1 MLKLA
6 MQLKV
11 SSALIQLDHLI
22 GRLNLSTCIVHVILI
37 NKFKFKLQKSIH
49 SCRLFL
55 KAGQIDAI

>member
-1 MLKLA
+1 MLKSAL
-6 MQLKV
+6 QLKV
-11 SSALIQLDHLI
+11 SFALIQLDHLI

-37 NKFKFKLQKSIH
+37 NKFKLQKSIH